1 MNQQQPILQHT
12 GDYWTGSFQ
21 AMASLCELL
30 MDIEAGG
37 KMMAGELLSLAHDEA
52 VRIEAKFSRY
62 LDGNIIH
69 RINHSGGEPVEV
81 DEETANLLDYADQCY
96 RLSDGMFDITSGVL
110 RSVWRFDGSDN
121 IPTREQVTA
130 LLSNIGWNKVGWDRP
145 VITLQPG
152 MEIDLGGIGKEYAV
166 DKAAGI
172 LMQHHSASV
181 LVNFGGDIRVTGPRN
196 DGRGWII
203 GIERCVRRGSLQ
215 HVNTGGDIHNFELTR
230 GGVATSG
237 DARRYLL
244 KDGIRYCHI
253 LDPRSGWPVRN
264 APASVTV
271 VAGTCTDAGILST
284 LAMLHGEE
292 AESFL
297 QEQGVDFWCE
307 R

>member
-21 AMASLCELL
+21 AMASPCELL
-30 MDIEAGG
+30 MDIEAGE
-37 KMMAGELLSLAHDEA
+37 KVVAGELLSLAYDEA
-52 VRIEAKFSRY
+52 LRIEAKFSRY
-62 LDGNIIH
+62 RDGNIIH

-81 DEETANLLDYADQCY
+81 DEESANLLDYADQCY

-121 IPTREQVTA
+121 VPSQEQVTV

-145 VITLQPG
+145 VITLPSG

-172 LMQHHSASV
+172 LMQHHTASV
-181 LVNFGGDIRVTGPRN
+181 LVNFGGDIRVTGPRRG
-196 DGRGWII
+196 GRGWII
-203 GIERCVRRGSLQ
+203 GLERGVTRQSCQ
-215 HVNTGGDIHNFELTR
+215 HPGGNIQNLEITR

-244 KDGIRYCHI
+244 KDGIRYGHI

-284 LAMLHGEE
+284 LAMLHGKE